1 VTVRTGSSLVK
12 GIDILFKEMDDSIIR
27 VIEKVDKADSAL
39 TDNSDYTIQF
49 SKQKIFT
56 ILPESEILRL
66 YDNVPRLAKA
76 QTLMGNRIVYGNYL
90 EGYNMLTNNGQ
101 SVKLGFNATLLQ
113 TPLDAEAVDTQ
124 PTFAAP
130 SLHSNRVYEI
140 GIVYMDEYG
149 RSSTALVAPNNK
161 VELECGDSIFQ
172 NQIRVTIPSL
182 MLAPAWAT
190 RYKFVIKPDSEN
202 YETIYTNQNFVW
214 PEPRQTPLVRSRHVL
229 TPRCLRRRHTAWA
242 S

>member
-1 VTVRTGSSLVK
+1 
-12 GIDILFKEMDDSIIR
+12 MDDNIIR

-39 TDNSDYTIQF
+39 TDNSDFTIQF

-90 EGYNMLTNNGQ
+90 EGYDMRNLNGLN
-101 SVKLGFNATLLQ
+101 VKLGFNATLLQ
-113 TPLDAEAVDTQ
+113 TPLDAETASTQ
-124 PTFAAP
+124 PTFSAP
-130 SLHSNRVYEI
+130 SLHSNRAYEV

-182 MLAPAWAT
+182 CWPLRGLGGTSLSSSLTARTTRPSIPIRSGLSLLLLRTPAGCNGRLLFA
-190 RYKFVIKPDSEN
+190 
-202 YETIYTNQNFVW
+202 
-214 PEPRQTPLVRSRHVL
+214 
-229 TPRCLRRRHTAWA
+229 
-242 S
+242 